1 MNIERLQLKNFRN
14 IESLNAEVEQ
24 SWIVVSGDNAQGKTN
39 LLEALYI
46 ASTGQSF
53 RKSLIDDLI
62 KDDCE
67 HSMIRCQIIKQNV
80 RHQIDVQLQKNKRI
94 IRVDDKPLR
103 SLTKLLSLM
112 NIVAFFPDD
121 LMLVKGSPE
130 GRRKFIDR
138 CAMSFYPDSADVFKA
153 FRRALKER
161 NSILRKCQRQEQ
173 KLDIKLLQA
182 FDEQLI
188 KYGAK
193 VHQYRKDS
201 LDELRKYVEHY
212 LLEFNVVKDGV
223 DVTLDPGV
231 PIHDI
236 NSFQSSYRRALKENV
251 QIDQIRGL
259 TTVGPQRSDL
269 FFCLDGK
276 EAKSFASQG
285 QQRSLVLA
293 LKLAELKVIEEK
305 VGCAPLLLLDDVS
318 SELDKTR
325 TEYLFKSIEELG
337 CQVWISTTGSVDLK
351 IPKENHHFNIINGA
365 LNEVQD
371 LDIEEQ

>member
-1 MNIERLQLKNFRN
+1 MYIERLQLKNFRN
-14 IESLNAEVEQ
+14 IESINTAVEK
-24 SWIVVSGDNAQGKTN
+24 SWVVISGNNAQGKTN

-53 RKSLIDDLI
+53 RKSLLSDFI
-62 KDDCE
+62 KDNHE
-67 HSMIRCQIIKQNV
+67 NSIIRCQIIKQNV
-80 RHQIDVQLQKNKRI
+80 RHQIDVQLQKTKRS

-138 CAMSFYPDSADVFKA
+138 CALSFYPDSADIFKA
-153 FRRALKER
+153 FRRSLKER
-161 NSILRKCQRQEQ
+161 NSILRKYQRQEQ
-173 KLDIKLLQA
+173 KLDVQLLKA

-193 VHQYRKDS
+193 VHQYRKDA
-201 LDELRKYVEHY
+201 LDELKKYVEHY
-212 LLEFNVVKDGV
+212 LLEFNVIKDS
-223 DVTLDPGV
+223 LEISLEPGV

-236 NSFQSSYRRALKENV
+236 NSFQSSYRRALAESM

-269 FFCLDGK
+269 LFNLDGK

-305 VGCAPLLLLDDVS
+305 VGCAPLLILDDVS
-318 SELDKTR
+318 SELDQTR
-325 TEYLFKSIEELG
+325 TEYLFKAIEDLG

-351 IPKENHHFNIINGA
+351 IPKENHHFNITNGA
-365 LNEVQD
+365 LKE
-371 LDIEEQ
+371 L